1 MELRDPPEIS
11 HKTSVDVPAFA
22 WLINLGVFCCAVLV
36 VVTAWQYTDGRLTYR
51 TVLLALVGIAALLIT
66 AILAL
71 IWLGGIDAL
80 SRRRAGP
87 G

>member
-1 MELRDPPEIS
+1 MEFRDLQKKS
-11 HKTSVDVPAFA
+11 HETSVDTPAFA
-22 WLINLGVFCCAVLV
+22 WLVNVGVFCCALLV
-36 VVTAWQYTDGRLTYR
+36 VIMAWQYTDGRLTYW
-51 TVLLALVGIAALLIT
+51 TVLLALGGIAAVLIT
-66 AILAL
+66 AMLAL

>member
-1 MELRDPPEIS
+1 MEVRDPLKTSYE
-11 HKTSVDVPAFA
+11 TSVDTPAFA
-22 WLINLGVFCCAVLV
+22 WLVNVGVFCCAALV

-51 TVLLALVGIAALLIT
+51 TVLLALGGIAAVLIT